1 MLGPALLCPRTGL
14 FKVRSGDRVPLARE
28 GREMSTRLSTL
39 DSSFL
44 EVESPSA
51 HMHVGWAAL
60 FRPPSEASKP
70 TFEEVRDHIAGRLAR
85 APRYR
90 QCLAPVPLDVSDPV
104 WVDDEKFDIDRHV
117 HRTVAGE
124 IGEATDSVMSIP
136 LDRERPLWEM
146 WVADRLQDGRIG
158 VVGKAHHAMIDGL
171 AAVEMASLVLD
182 GTPEPPPAEDDQ
194 WRPAPAPEPARLLAA
209 GVVDRLGRAIRLGT
223 WPLGQARDPSALVA
237 NAVRGVRA
245 LGDALRPATPDPEL
259 NPPISS
265 RRHLAR
271 AHRPL
276 ADLKR
281 VKRAFGGTINDVLLA
296 AAAGGVRRFLE
307 QHGRKAP
314 PLKAMVPVSMRAQR
328 THAELGNE
336 ISFVFVDLP
345 CDEPDP
351 LRRLQTIKTGVGTRK
366 RDGRPEGADLVLR
379 AFGYAPRLVQKVLAH
394 LVAAPS
400 TFNLVV
406 SNIPGPR
413 ERMYLLGCE
422 LEEAYPVVPIA
433 DRHAVSVGMTTIK
446 EEACFGVYADCDA
459 LPDAD
464 LLAQCVAESVDEL
477 LALADQHP
485 ADVGAP
491 AIGNGD
497 RR

>member
-1 MLGPALLCPRTGL
+1 MP
-14 FKVRSGDRVPLARE
+14 
-28 GREMSTRLSTL
+28 TRLSML
-39 DSSFL
+39 DCSFL
-44 EVESPSA
+44 EVESHSA

-60 FRPPSEASKP
+60 FRPPSEANRP
-70 TFEEVRDHIAGRLAR
+70 TFAAVRDHIEGRMAR

-90 QCLAPVPLDVSDPV
+90 QRLAAVPFGVNDPV
-104 WVDDEKFDIDRHV
+104 WVDDEEFHIDRHV
-117 HRTVAGE
+117 HHTLARK
-124 IGEATDSVMSIP
+124 IGEATDAVMSVP

-146 WVADRLQDGRIG
+146 WVADRLQDGWIG

-182 GTPEPPPAEDDQ
+182 STPEPPPPEADE
-194 WRPAPAPEPARLLAA
+194 WRPALAPEPARLLAE
-209 GVVDRLGRAIRLGT
+209 GVADRLDQTARFWM
-223 WPLGQARDPSALVA
+223 WPLRTVRHPKALAARALLGA
-237 NAVRGVRA
+237 RA
-245 LGDALRPATPDPEL
+245 LGDALRPAIPDPEL
-259 NPPISS
+259 NQPISS

-276 ADLKR
+276 GDLKR
-281 VKRAFGGTINDVLLA
+281 VKRRFDATINDVVLA

-307 QHGRKAP
+307 QHGRKPP

-328 THAELGNE
+328 AQAELGNE

-345 CDEPDP
+345 CNEPDP
-351 LRRLQTIKTGVGTRK
+351 QRRLQAIKAQIGECK
-366 RDGRPEGADLVLR
+366 REGRPEGADLILR
-379 AFGYAPRLVQKVLAH
+379 AFGYAPHMVQKTLAH

-413 ERMYLLGCE
+413 EPMYLLGCE

-433 DRHAVSVGMTTIK
+433 DRHAVSIGMTTIK
-446 EEACFGVYADCDA
+446 DEACFGVYADCKA

-464 LLAQCVAESVDEL
+464 LLADCIDASVQELVAI
-477 LALADQHP
+477 ADQ
-485 ADVGAP
+485 
-491 AIGNGD
+491 GD
-497 RR
+497 SHRRMLRRDCG

>member
-1 MLGPALLCPRTGL
+1 
-14 FKVRSGDRVPLARE
+14 
-28 GREMSTRLSTL
+28 MSTRLSTL

-60 FRPPSEASKP
+60 FSPPSEAGRP
-70 TFEEVRDHIAGRLAR
+70 TFEEIRDHIAGRLTR

-90 QCLAPVPLDVSDPV
+90 QRLAPVPLDVNDPV
-104 WVDDEKFDIDRHV
+104 WVDDERFDIERHV
-117 HRTVAGE
+117 HHTPARE
-124 IGEATDSVMSIP
+124 IGEATDSVMSKP

-146 WVADRLQDGRIG
+146 WVADRLRDGRIG
-158 VVGKAHHAMIDGL
+158 MVGKAHHAMIDGL

-182 GTPEPPPAEDDQ
+182 GTPEPPPPEDDQ
-194 WRPAPAPEPARLLAA
+194 WRPAPAPESARLLAA
-209 GVVDRLGRAIRLGT
+209 GVMDRLGRAVRLGT
-223 WPLGQARDPSALVA
+223 WPLDQARNPSALAA
-237 NAVRGVRA
+237 NAARGVRA
-245 LGDALRPATPDPEL
+245 LGDALRPATPHPEL

-265 RRHLAR
+265 RRHLAT

-281 VKRAFGGTINDVLLA
+281 VKQAFGGTVNDVLLT
-296 AAAGGVRRFLE
+296 AAAGGLRAFLE
-307 QHGRKAP
+307 QRGRTAP

-328 THAELGNE
+328 ANSDLGNE

-345 CDEPDP
+345 CDDPDP
-351 LRRLQTIKTGVGTRK
+351 LRRLETVKAGIGGRK

-413 ERMYLLGCE
+413 EPMYLLGCE

-433 DRHAVSVGMTTIK
+433 DRHALSIGMTTIK
-446 EEACFGVYADCDA
+446 DEACFGVYADSEA

-464 LLAQCVAESVDEL
+464 LLADCLEVSVDQL
-477 LALADQHP
+477 LALADERPP
-485 ADVGAP
+485 AVGAP
-491 AIGNGD
+491 ATGNGD
-497 RR
+497 RG

>member
-1 MLGPALLCPRTGL
+1 
-14 FKVRSGDRVPLARE
+14 
-28 GREMSTRLSTL
+28 MSTRLSTL

-51 HMHVGWAAL
+51 HMHVGWASV
-60 FRPPSEASKP
+60 FRPPSEASRP
-70 TFEEVRDHIAGRLAR
+70 TFSEVRDHIAGRLAR

-90 QCLAPVPLDVSDPV
+90 QRLAPVPLDVSDPV
-104 WVDDEKFDIDRHV
+104 WIDDPDFDIDHHV
-117 HRTVAGE
+117 HRTRAEE
-124 IGEATDSVMSIP
+124 IGQATDAVMSEP

-146 WVADRLQDGRIG
+146 WVADRLRDGRIG

-182 GTPEPPPAEDDQ
+182 PTPEPAPPDEDQ
-194 WRPAPAPEPARLLAA
+194 WRPAPAPEPSRLLAD
-209 GVVDRLGRAIRLGT
+209 GVADRLGRAARLGM
-223 WPLGQARDPSALVA
+223 WPLTQARHPQAFAA
-237 NAVRGVRA
+237 NAVRSVRA

-259 NPPISS
+259 NQPISP

-271 AHRPL
+271 AHRAL
-276 ADLKR
+276 GDLKH
-281 VKRAFGGTINDVLLA
+281 VKRRFDATINDVVLA

-328 THAELGNE
+328 AHAELGNE
-336 ISFVFVDLP
+336 ISFVFLDLP

-351 LRRLQTIKTGVGTRK
+351 RRRLQRIKARIGAYK
-366 RDGRPEGADLVLR
+366 REGRPEGADLMLR
-379 AFGYAPRLVQKVLAH
+379 AFAYAPRIVQRTLAH
-394 LVAAPS
+394 LVAAPT
-400 TFNLVV
+400 TFNIVV

-413 ERMYLLGCE
+413 EPMYLLGCE

-433 DRHAVSVGMTTIK
+433 DRHAVSIGMTTIQD
-446 EEACFGVYADCDA
+446 EACFGIYADCEA

-464 LLAQCVAESVDEL
+464 LLADCIDASVQEL
-477 LALADQHP
+477 LAIA
-485 ADVGAP
+485 
-491 AIGNGD
+491 D
-497 RR
+497 RRDSRRAHAARGSRTGPSIAPEHAEARRPG

>member
-1 MLGPALLCPRTGL
+1 MA
-14 FKVRSGDRVPLARE
+14 
-28 GREMSTRLSTL
+28 TRLSTL

-60 FRPPSEASKP
+60 FRPPSEASRP

-90 QCLAPVPLDVSDPV
+90 QRLAPVPLDISDPV

-117 HRTVAGE
+117 HRTPAGE
-124 IGEATDSVMSIP
+124 IGEATDTVMSTA

-146 WVADRLQDGRIG
+146 WVADRLRDGRVG

-182 GTPEPPPAEDDQ
+182 GTPEPPPVEDDQ
-194 WRPAPAPEPARLLAA
+194 WRPGPAPGPARLLAD
-209 GVVDRLGRAIRLGT
+209 GMVDRIGRATRLGA
-223 WPLGQARDPSALVA
+223 WPLLQARDPSALA
-237 NAVRGVRA
+237 ASAVRGARA
-245 LGDALRPATPDPEL
+245 LGDALRPASPDPEL

-281 VKRAFGGTINDVLLA
+281 VKQTFGGTINDVLLA
-296 AAAGGVRRFLE
+296 AAAGGVRAFLE
-307 QHGRKAP
+307 QHGRTAP

-328 THAELGNE
+328 AHAELGNE

-351 LRRLQTIKTGVGTRK
+351 LRRLQGIKAGIGGRK

-379 AFGYAPRLVQKVLAH
+379 AFSYAPRLIQKVLAH

-413 ERMYLLGCE
+413 EPMYLLGCE

-433 DRHAVSVGMTTIK
+433 DRHALSIGMTTIK
-446 EEACFGVYADCDA
+446 DEACFGVYADSEA

-464 LLAQCVAESVDEL
+464 LLARCIEVSVDQL
-477 LALADQHP
+477 LALADQRP
-485 ADVGAP
+485 VDVGAP
-491 AIGNGD
+491 ATGNGG
-497 RR
+497 RG